1 MKKTVLTKQQA
12 HQFCRKWLAAWSGNQ
27 PEKLI
32 QFYASNA
39 RYRDPATDGYLLGHD
54 QLFAYF
60 KKLLAYNPDWKW
72 KEEEIMLIETGFTLK
87 WKAQIPVA
95 DTVIV
100 EYGLDIVEISADEP
114 KNPKIT
120 RNEVYFDRAELLS
133 ALTNNQ

>member
-1 MKKTVLTKQQA
+1 MNKEQA
-12 HQFCRKWLAAWSGNQ
+12 RLFCQRWLAAWSGNQ

-32 QFYASNA
+32 EFYASDA
-39 RYRDPATDGYLLGHD
+39 RYRDPATKGYLDGHD

-72 KEEEIMLIETGFTLK
+72 KEEEIMLTETGFSLK

-100 EYGLDIVEISADEP
+100 EYGLDIVEISADESKDP
-114 KNPKIT
+114 EIT
-120 RNEVYFDRAELLS
+120 RNEVYFDRAELLK